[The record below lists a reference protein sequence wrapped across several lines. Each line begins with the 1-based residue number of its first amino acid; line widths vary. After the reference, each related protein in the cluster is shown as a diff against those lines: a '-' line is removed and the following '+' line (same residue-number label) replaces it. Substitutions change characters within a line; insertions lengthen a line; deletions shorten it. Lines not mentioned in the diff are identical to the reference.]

1 MDQKQKRDP
10 KIHGHLRHLRR
21 LHLGEAKLCQH
32 LLVPAMVCWT
42 VHNSSKFLALHCHVY
57 NVCIYL
63 YMYLYMYMLFIVGV
77 HGFPKK
83 KKTLLLFL
91 KQFWLVN
98 SELQMARLPK
108 SRVHQVKRRKA
119 WPLGEIFPKF
129 KPSKAISSRPS
140 PSWTC
145 CTAGLFW
152 KSSWILKLPGDVA
165 IALRYILQNG
175 TMTPR
180 RPHPSYGCFRRDV
193 SQWLD
198 NPKSIFKNHQDIKGK
213 SPIFPWIQLWRNP
226 TLQSLLRHTFG
237 CFCDDHVVLEV

>member
-1 MDQKQKRDP
+1 
-10 KIHGHLRHLRR
+10 
-21 LHLGEAKLCQH
+21 
-32 LLVPAMVCWT
+32 
-42 VHNSSKFLALHCHVY
+42 
-57 NVCIYL
+57 
-63 YMYLYMYMLFIVGV
+63 MYMLFIVGV

-83 KKTLLLFL
+83 KKPLLLFL